1 MQPTL
6 SIGISARNCSGSK
19 EKLVALAY
27 TLCRSSNSPQ
37 SLAAAIWEI
46 HCCSD
51 NELQGG
57 CSSVAM
63 FSIKGKEP
71 TMRAAFCR
79 FLEVFSTEASV
90 RGGAAR
96 WPISTSP
103 ERTKARCSDQAS
115 G

>member
-1 MQPTL
+1 MQPTS
-6 SIGISARNCSGSK
+6 SIGISARNRSESK

-37 SLAAAIWEI
+37 SLAEAIWEI

-57 CSSVAM
+57 CTSVAI
-63 FSIKGKEP
+63 FSIKGKQP
-71 TMRAAFCR
+71 TTRAALRR
-79 FLEVFSTEASV
+79 FLAVFSTEASV

-96 WPISTSP
+96 WPISTAP
-103 ERTKARCSDQAS
+103 E
-115 G
+115 